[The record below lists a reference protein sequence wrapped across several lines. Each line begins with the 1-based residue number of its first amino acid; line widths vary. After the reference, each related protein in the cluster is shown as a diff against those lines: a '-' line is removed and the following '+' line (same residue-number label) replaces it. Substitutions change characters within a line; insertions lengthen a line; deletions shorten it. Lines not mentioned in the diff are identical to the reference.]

1 MWEYCGWGWGGW
13 GWGGAAGGV
22 GGSMGGG
29 TGEEGEGIIILAKGI
44 LRIMI
49 RAISDSRVRNLMH
62 FDTCDKNALFSHAE

>member
-1 MWEYCGWGWGGW
+1 MGGGGVGW

-22 GGSMGGG
+22 GGSMGG
-29 TGEEGEGIIILAKGI
+29 TGEGGEGIIILAKGI

-49 RAISDSRVRNLMH
+49 RAISDSPVRNLMH

>member
-1 MWEYCGWGWGGW
+1 VGGGGGGGGGVGRRVGWGGVW
-13 GWGGAAGGV
+13 
-22 GGSMGGG
+22 GGG
-29 TGEEGEGIIILAKGI
+29 TGEGGEGIIILAKGI